1 MNHKLVYNNI
11 EFIEMLR
18 GFENKQYFCINSEAL
33 QIYIFI
39 SKLYCD
45 SWQPRQLNMDEFAY
59 NIIIQKYN
67 YQITSEILI

>member
-1 MNHKLVYNNI
+1 MNHKLLYNNI

-45 SWQPRQLNMDEFAY
+45 SWQPGQLNMYEFAY
-59 NIIIQKYN
+59 NTIIQKYN